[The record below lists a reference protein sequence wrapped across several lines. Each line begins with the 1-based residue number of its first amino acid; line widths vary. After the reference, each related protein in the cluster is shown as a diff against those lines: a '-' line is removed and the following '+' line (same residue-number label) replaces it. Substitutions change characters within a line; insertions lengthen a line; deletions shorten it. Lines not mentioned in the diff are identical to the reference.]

1 MSPFTEEEIKAFIAE
16 AEDLLDSAE
25 KSLLSLDKG
34 EPLKV
39 HYDAIFR
46 ALHSIKGAAG
56 MMDMFALQSHMH
68 QLETIFVDNKE
79 ETNLEKPL
87 IDLFL
92 RGLDGTRT
100 LLGGGTITFDYSVS
114 ASPQASPAAATPAPA
129 VPKTEKIENVVVKP
143 AKIGRIL
150 IVDDEPELVELIGE
164 ILQDENIEVMG
175 LTSPHDV
182 MNALST
188 FKPNALFSDISMP
201 GMDGLQLLEQVS
213 KAQPDLP
220 VVFLS
225 GHINKDALMQAIRL
239 GVFGVLEKP
248 CDPTK
253 IVEYAL
259 NAIEKH
265 RLAKMLSSSINL
277 LMYQFSDLSEFLNT
291 SGRGDVQK
299 VISNEITSLLHQR
312 KSLRVRKRPTAA

>member
-1 MSPFTEEEIKAFIAE
+1 MTGFTEEEIRAFIAE

-34 EPLKV
+34 EPLKA

-68 QLETIFVDNKE
+68 QLETIFVENKE
-79 ETNLEKPL
+79 QPTLSKSL
-87 IDLFL
+87 TDLFL

-100 LLGGGTITFDYSVS
+100 LLGGGSINFDYSIS
-114 ASPQASPAAATPAPA
+114 AAAPAASAAAAAAPA
-129 VPKTEKIENVVVKP
+129 PKTEKIENVVVKP
-143 AKIGRIL
+143 ATIGRIL

-175 LTSPHDV
+175 LTSPHEV
-182 MNALST
+182 VNALNT
-188 FKPNALFSDISMP
+188 FKPNCLFSDISIP
-201 GMDGLQLLEQVS
+201 GMDGLQLLEQVA
-213 KAQPDLP
+213 KVQPDLP

-225 GHINKDALMQAIRL
+225 GHVNKDALMQAIRL

-277 LMYQFSDLSEFLNT
+277 LMYQFSDLSDFLNT

-312 KSLRVRKRPTAA
+312 KSLRTRKRPTAA